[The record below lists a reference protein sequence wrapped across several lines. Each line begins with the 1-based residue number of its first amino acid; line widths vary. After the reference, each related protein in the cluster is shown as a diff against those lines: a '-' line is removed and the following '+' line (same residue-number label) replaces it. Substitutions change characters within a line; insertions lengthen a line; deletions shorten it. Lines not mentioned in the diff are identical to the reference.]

1 MTRTNEHGQPV
12 GAPVPGWTS
21 RPAPGPVSLDGR
33 WVRLE
38 ALSPDHAEQLYDA
51 TCGPDQVGSWT
62 YLFDDMPTSRDAF
75 AAYVDRRL
83 AAPGLVSLVIVPRGR
98 GPAGVASYLRADRA
112 NGSVEVGSITFGA
125 ALQRTTAATEAMWLM
140 ARHAFALGYRRYEWK
155 CDALNAPSRAAAAR
169 LGFTYEGTFRNALV
183 YKGRSRDTAWFSITD
198 TEWAALSPA
207 YDAWLD
213 PANFERPEVGAGQRL
228 SLSTLTAQALS
239 DT

>member
-1 MTRTNEHGQPV
+1 MTRTNQHGQPV
-12 GAPVPGWTS
+12 GDPVPGWTS
-21 RPAPGPVSLDGR
+21 RPVPEPVPLDGR

-38 ALSPDHAEQLYDA
+38 PLSPDHAEQLYAA
-51 TCGPDQVGSWT
+51 TCGPDRARLWT
-62 YLFDDMPTSRDAF
+62 YLFDEMPTSRDEF

-98 GPAGVASYLRADRA
+98 GPAGVASYLRTDRA
-112 NGSVEVGSITFGA
+112 NGSVEVGSIAFGP

-155 CDALNAPSRAAAAR
+155 CDALNGPSRAAAAR

-183 YKGRSRDTAWFSITD
+183 YKGRNRDTAWFAITD
-198 TEWAALSPA
+198 TEWAALARA
-207 YDAWLD
+207 YDTWLD
-213 PANFERPEVGAGQRL
+213 PANFERPDEGTGQRL
-228 SLSTLTAQALS
+228 SLSALTARALG